1 MPNELG
7 KSNKTTNARDH
18 FANQRTFL
26 AWIRT
31 SLGVMAF
38 GFVVE
43 KFSLF
48 IREISALFGASYS
61 HHTHAFFQGASSI
74 FGIALVA
81 VGALICL
88 LAILQYRTAE
98 KEIENG
104 TYKPSIKLNIFLT
117 SCILSIGIL
126 LAAYLIISM

>member
-1 MPNELG
+1 MPNELERP
-7 KSNKTTNARDH
+7 NKTTNARDH
-18 FANQRTFL
+18 FANERTFL
-26 AWIRT
+26 AWTRT

-48 IREISALFGASYS
+48 IKEISTLLGSPHS

-74 FGIALVA
+74 FGITLVA
-81 VGALICL
+81 IGALICL
-88 LAILQYRTAE
+88 LAFLQYRAAE

-117 SCILSIGIL
+117 SSLLSIGIL
-126 LAAYLIISM
+126 LAAYLIISI